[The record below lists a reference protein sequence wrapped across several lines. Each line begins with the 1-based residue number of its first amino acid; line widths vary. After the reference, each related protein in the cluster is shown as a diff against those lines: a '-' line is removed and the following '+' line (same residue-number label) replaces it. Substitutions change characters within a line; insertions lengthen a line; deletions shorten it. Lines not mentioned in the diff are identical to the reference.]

1 MTATDS
7 HKRATEAFSAY
18 VEGDLGPA
26 ERAHVDEHL
35 ATCMQCR
42 VSLERFRRTVGVL
55 GALKRSAPV
64 SFLENVQEQIN
75 RRSRGRFERHGGCK
89 LCTVLVNGRTQTAC
103 THNATEGTAFRFNEP
118 ALLKKSPSLAMA

>member
-1 MTATDS
+1 MTVTDS

-18 VEGDLGPA
+18 VEGDLGAA

-55 GALKRSAPV
+55 GALKRTAPV

-75 RRSRGRFERHGGCK
+75 RRSRGRFFSKR
-89 LCTVLVNGRTQTAC
+89 
-103 THNATEGTAFRFNEP
+103 
-118 ALLKKSPSLAMA
+118 ALLFGRIPFEWVSLAMIVAMLVYYIVVLQTSPTGVVPGK